1 MSGMADIQSN
11 PVSRSEALSIA
22 RKILADAE
30 LERSILA
37 EREAGHGMQWEDLSE
52 A

>member
-37 EREAGHGMQWEDLSE
+37 EREADRGMQWEDLSE